1 MQSRCLGDASPLV
14 LGVDGPEQAGEA
26 VRDSVHGDDAVA
38 SQRSAS
44 ACPRAERSSWK
55 KKVLVTVCLRLCVVV
70 GILAK
75 CQVEKNDCDS

>member
-1 MQSRCLGDASPLV
+1 VQSRCLGHSSPLV
-14 LGVDGPEQAGEA
+14 LGVDGPEQDADP

-55 KKVLVTVCLRLCVVV
+55 KKVSVTVCVCLRLGV
-70 GILAK
+70 LAYIVPK
-75 CQVEKNDCDS
+75 CLRQKG